1 MKLKNKNL
9 ANVSFP
15 LGGIGTGCIGL
26 SGNGRLT
33 EWQIFNHPNR
43 GRVNGYSHFAIRAE
57 RNGEIVDARILHGD
71 ELPPY
76 DPMPMGVP
84 RETLSGFPHF
94 KDVEFEEQFPF
105 ALLNFM
111 DSTFPGSVS
120 LRAFNPFIP
129 GNEKDSSIPVA
140 LFEFTVVNHEESA
153 MSYSL
158 IGNIANPLDG
168 TSLHRQS
175 KSRGIHSMHLGA
187 DGAPG
192 DLCLSTDAAE
202 TSSQCYWF
210 SGEWFDSLQVY
221 WNDMNSP
228 GPFKNR
234 LLPPGLRTKRR
245 AGCAMNFSHH
255 ALLAAHI
262 YLRPGESARVRFAVS
277 WSFPVY
283 EKYWH
288 VQSDDG
294 LSDAGDRPVVSKPS
308 WLNYYATQWKDSVAS
323 AGYALRNWQKLEQDS
338 RLFAETLANS
348 SLPPKVLEAVAAN
361 LCILKSPTVL
371 RLEDGTLYGWE
382 GCRETVG
389 ACEGSCTHVW
399 NYAQALPYLFP
410 AMARRMR
417 EVDYLYNQQND
428 GSMPFRLQLPLGTPN
443 TTGGMSCADGL
454 FGNVMLVYRDWKIS
468 GDDAWMASLWP
479 FIKKSFAWV
488 WDPASPMK
496 WDPDKTGVLHGR
508 QHHTLD
514 NELFGPNAWL
524 SGFYLGALKAA
535 SRMARHLGEPAEA
548 DAFDA
553 LFEKGKAWIAEHLFN
568 GEYFI
573 QIINLDDRKTV
584 RDFGCDGKYWDAA
597 GKEIKYQIG
606 DGCGIDQVLAQ
617 WHADQSGL
625 GDLFEP
631 EQVRSALNA
640 IYRHNYR
647 KSFRNEFNACRI
659 YALNDEGGVM
669 MTNWPEGA
677 RKPAIPIPYDR
688 EVMTGFEYA
697 YADHL
702 IRRGMKEKGLSVV
715 KSIRDRYDGMKRN
728 PFAEVE
734 CGYYYARAMSSY
746 ALLLSFSGF
755 RCDLGEGMIG
765 FDPIGFKKSHP
776 CRFFW
781 SLEGA
786 WGEVRFD
793 GKSMTLVVL
802 HGALSVRKIGLPSGI
817 NPTRVMLGSVS
828 VSFETQGTEIL
839 LNRPEKLNPERPLK
853 IALACAAHSPDGAN
867 VCFCCVAECS
877 GRESFATSL

>member
-26 SGNGRLT
+26 SGNGKLR
-33 EWQIFNHPNR
+33 EWQIFNHPDRN
-43 GRVNGYSHFAIRAE
+43 RVNGYSHFAIRAE
-57 RNGEIVDARILHGD
+57 QNGKIVDARILHGD
-71 ELPPY
+71 EPPPY

-84 RETLSGFPHF
+84 RETLAGFPHF
-94 KDVEFEEQFPF
+94 KSVEFEERFPF
-105 ALLNFM
+105 ALLNFK
-111 DSTFPGSVS
+111 DSSFPGSVS
-120 LRAFNPFIP
+120 LCAFNPFIP
-129 GNEKDSSIPVA
+129 GNEKDSSIPAA
-140 LFEFTVVNHEESA
+140 LFEFTVVNQEETV
-153 MSYSL
+153 MDYSL

-168 TSLHRQS
+168 TSLHRRIKARS
-175 KSRGIHSMHLGA
+175 VHSMKLEAEGV
-187 DGAPG
+187 PG
-192 DLCLSTDAAE
+192 DICLSTDATD

-221 WNDMNSP
+221 WNDMKTP
-228 GPFKNR
+228 GPFKDRR
-234 LLPPGLRTKRR
+234 LSPELRTKRR

-255 ALLAAHI
+255 SLLATHI
-262 YLRPGESARVRFAVS
+262 RLQPGESARVRFVIS

-294 LSDAGDRPVVSKPS
+294 LHDATGPLAASKPS
-308 WLNYYATQWKDSVAS
+308 WLNYYATQWENSTVS
-323 AGYALRNWQKLEQDS
+323 ARYALRNWQQLEQES
-338 RLFAETLANS
+338 RLFAEALANS
-348 SLPPKVLEAVAAN
+348 SMPPKALEAVSAN

-371 RLEDGTLYGWE
+371 RLEDGTVYGWE

-410 AMARRMR
+410 ALARRMR
-417 EVDYLYNQQND
+417 EVDYLYNQQSD

-443 TTGGMSCADGL
+443 STGGISCADGL
-454 FGNVMLVYRDWKIS
+454 FGNIMLVYRDWKIS

-479 FIKKSFAWV
+479 AVKKSIAYT
-488 WDPASPMK
+488 WDPNNPMQ
-496 WDPDKTGVLHGR
+496 WDPDKTGILQGR

-524 SGFYLGALKAA
+524 SGFYLGGLKAA
-535 SRMARHLGEPAEA
+535 ALMARHLGEDAEM
-548 DAFDA
+548 FET
-553 LFEKGKAWIAEHLFN
+553 LFERGKAWASKHLFN

-573 QIINLDDRKTV
+573 QHIDLDESKVV
-584 RDFGCDGKYWDAA
+584 RAFGCDGKYWDAA
-597 GKEIKYQIG
+597 SQQIKYQIG
-606 DGCGIDQVLAQ
+606 EGCGIDQVVAQ
-617 WHADQSGL
+617 WHADQYGL

-631 EQVRSALNA
+631 QQVHSALRA
-640 IYRHNYR
+640 IYRHN
-647 KSFRNEFNACRI
+647 FRRSSRNDFNACRI
-659 YALNDEGGVM
+659 YALNDEGGVIM
-669 MTNWPEGA
+669 AHWPEGA

-702 IRRGMKEKGLSVV
+702 IRRGMTEKGLSVIER
-715 KSIRDRYDGMKRN
+715 IRNRYDGMKRN

-755 RCDLGEGMIG
+755 RCDLAKGELG
-765 FDPIGFKKSHP
+765 FDPIGFSKSLQ
-776 CRFFW
+776 CQFFW

-786 WGEVRFD
+786 WGEVKITR
-793 GKSMTLVVL
+793 KTLTLTVL
-802 HGALSVRKIGLPSGI
+802 QGALEIRKVSLPTCIRPIRARIGGTPI
-817 NPTRVMLGSVS
+817 
-828 VSFETQGTEIL
+828 SFDRNENSLIL
-839 LNRPEKLNPERPLK
+839 KCPQTLDPNHPLK
-853 IALACAAHSPDGAN
+853 IQSKLK
-867 VCFCCVAECS
+867 E
-877 GRESFATSL
+877 L

>member
-1 MKLKNKNL
+1 MKLKTKKL

-26 SGNGRLT
+26 SGNGRLK
-33 EWQIFNHPNR
+33 EWQIFNHPDK

-57 RNGEIVDARILHGD
+57 NKGRTVDARVLQAD

-84 RETLSGFPHF
+84 RETLAGFPHF
-94 KDVEFEEQFPF
+94 QAVEFEEQFPF
-105 ALLNFM
+105 ALLNFK
-111 DSTFPGSVS
+111 DPAFPGRVS
-120 LRAFNPFIP
+120 LRAFNPFVP
-129 GNEKDSSIPVA
+129 GNDKDSSIPVA
-140 LFEFTVVNHEESA
+140 LFEFTVLNNQKTA
-153 MSYSL
+153 MEYTL
-158 IGNIANPLDG
+158 VGNIANPLDG
-168 TSLHRQS
+168 TSQHRIS
-175 KSRGIHSMHLGA
+175 KKSGIHSMKLEAEGIR
-187 DGAPG
+187 G
-192 DLCLSTDAAE
+192 DMCLATDAAS
-202 TSSQCYWF
+202 TSYQRYWF

-221 WNDMNSP
+221 WDDLSRP
-228 GPFKNR
+228 GPFKDR
-234 LLPPGLRTKRR
+234 SLSPELRTKRR

-255 ALLAAHI
+255 ALLASHLQLA
-262 YLRPGESARVRFAVS
+262 PGQSACIRYAIS

-294 LSDAGDRPVVSKPS
+294 LSESPESSDSAKPS
-308 WLNYYATQWKDSVAS
+308 WLNYYATQWKNSAS
-323 AGYALRNWQKLEQDS
+323 SAHYALRHWEKLQHDS
-338 RLFAETLANS
+338 RLFAGALGGS
-348 SLPPKVLEAVAAN
+348 SLPPKALEAVAAN

-382 GCRETVG
+382 GCREKVG

-417 EVDYLYNQQND
+417 EVDYLYNQQSD

-443 TTGGMSCADGL
+443 RTGGMSCADGL

-479 FIKKSFAWV
+479 SIKKSFAWA
-488 WDPASPMK
+488 WDPASPMR
-496 WDPDKTGVLHGR
+496 WDPAKTGILHGR

-535 SRMARHLGEPAEA
+535 ALMARHLGEDSEI
-548 DAFDA
+548 FET
-553 LFEKGKAWIAEHLFN
+553 LFERGKSWAAKHLFN
-568 GEYFI
+568 GEHFI
-573 QIINLDDRKTV
+573 QRIDLDDANAV
-584 RDFGCDGKYWDAA
+584 RDFGCGDKYWDEASRQ
-597 GKEIKYQIG
+597 IKYQIG
-606 DGCGIDQVLAQ
+606 EGCGIDQVVAQ
-617 WHADQSGL
+617 WHADQYGL

-631 EQVRSALNA
+631 AQVRSALRA
-640 IYRHNYR
+640 IYRHNFR
-647 KSFRNEFNACRI
+647 RSFRNDFNACRI
-659 YALNDEGGVM
+659 YALNDEGGVIM
-669 MTNWPEGA
+669 VHWPEGA
-677 RKPAIPIPYDR
+677 RKPAIPITYDR

-702 IRRGMKEKGLSVV
+702 IRRGMTRKGLSVV
-715 KSIRDRYDGMKRN
+715 ERVRHRYDGNKRN

-755 RCDLGEGMIG
+755 HCDRGKGEIG
-765 FDPIGFKKSHP
+765 FNPIGFRKSP
-776 CRFFW
+776 TCQFFW

-786 WGEVRFD
+786 WGVVKMTRTKLTLAVHYGSLEIKRF
-793 GKSMTLVVL
+793 
-802 HGALSVRKIGLPSGI
+802 GLPDGVR
-817 NPTRVMLGSVS
+817 PTRAAVG
-828 VSFETQGTEIL
+828 GTEVL
-839 LNRPEKLNPERPLK
+839 FT
-853 IALACAAHSPDGAN
+853 A
-867 VCFCCVAECS
+867 S
-877 GRESFATSL
+877 GTSLMLKRPRILDPQHPLQIKFKIEKPQPAFVMTRILNTFS